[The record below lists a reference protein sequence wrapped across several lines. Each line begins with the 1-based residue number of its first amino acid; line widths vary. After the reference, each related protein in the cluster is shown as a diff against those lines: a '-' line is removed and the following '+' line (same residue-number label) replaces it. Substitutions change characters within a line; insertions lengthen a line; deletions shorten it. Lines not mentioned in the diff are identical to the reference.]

1 MKDEKN
7 LRQKKGIQYIDS
19 SKAGVKFRTKSLE
32 ARNAEYLDVMKKYD
46 LQQQAPA
53 TAVSQT
59 DPGHH
64 HQVQWPSS
72 APAYKLVL
80 YHDQ

>member
-32 ARNAEYLDVMKKYD
+32 ARNAEYLDVLKKYD
-46 LQQQAPA
+46 LQP
-53 TAVSQT
+53 
-59 DPGHH
+59 PC
-64 HQVQWPSS
+64 PSLARGRTCRS
-72 APAYKLVL
+72 LCGVADLHLPL
-80 YHDQ
+80 DFC